1 MGYTN
6 FWHQHND
13 ISNED
18 WKLIKNE
25 YHNYV
30 QKIAGDKIVDNST
43 EDTISFDGDYEPFV
57 FSRYAKTKP
66 PYEGQDPSLH
76 FCKTNQCLYDIFVWY
91 LLTFI
96 NKTDLSISISR
107 DM

>member
-30 QKIAGDKIVDNST
+30 QKIARDKIVDSST

-57 FSRYAKTKP
+57 FSDMLNKP
-66 PYEGQDPSLH
+66 PYEGQIPL
-76 FCKTNQCLYDIFVWY
+76 FIFV
-91 LLTFI
+91 
-96 NKTDLSISISR
+96 N
-107 DM
+107 